1 MNREALNQFLTI
13 ATQNNAS
20 DVHLQ
25 VGEHP
30 LFRINGQLAQ
40 VKYHPLSP
48 TELVQIVTNLTGEQR
63 FEAQFKQLDEFDVSY
78 EVTGVSRFRVNVF
91 KQRGFY
97 AAVLR
102 VVPLEIRS
110 FAALNLPPVME
121 RICDLRRGL
130 ILASGATGNGKSTT
144 VAAMIEHINQTRRAH
159 LVTVEEPIE
168 FLFKNS
174 MSVIS
179 QREVGT
185 DTGSFKAGLRSALRQ
200 DPDVIFIGEMRDRE
214 TVDIAL
220 KAAETGHLVISTIH
234 TPDAQRTVGRLI
246 GFFPVEEHAV
256 VRSRLAQNLR
266 AVVSLRL
273 LLNRAGTGRLPA
285 LEVMLVTKSIE
296 ECIRQAAKTSEI
308 QHYIQKGH
316 EIGMQTFDQ
325 HLVQLLDDDL
335 ISFDTAKIAA
345 TNPAELELMLTIDK

>member
-30 LFRINGQLAQ
+30 LFRINGQLAH
-40 VKYHPLSP
+40 VRYHPLNAS
-48 TELVQIVTNLTGEQR
+48 EMVHIVATLAGEER
-63 FEAQFKQLDEFDVSY
+63 FERQFRDHDEFDISY
-78 EVTGVSRFRVNVF
+78 EIPGVSRFRVNVF

-102 VVPLEIRS
+102 VVPLYIKN
-110 FAALNLPPVME
+110 FNDLNLPPVME
-121 RICDLRRGL
+121 KISDLRRGL
-130 ILASGATGNGKSTT
+130 IVASGATGNGKSTT
-144 VAAMIEHINQTRRAH
+144 VAAVLDHINRTRKAH
-159 LVTVEEPIE
+159 IVTIEEPIE

-174 MSVIS
+174 VSVVS

-185 DTGSFKAGLRSALRQ
+185 DTKSFKEGLRSALRQ

-220 KAAETGHLVISTIH
+220 KASETGHLVISTIH
-234 TPDAQRTVGRLI
+234 TPDAQRTIGRLI
-246 GFFPVEEHAV
+246 GFFPIEEHSVIRA
-256 VRSRLAQNLR
+256 RLGQNLR
-266 AVVSLRL
+266 AVISLRL
-273 LLNRAGTGRLPA
+273 LLNKGGTGRIPA
-285 LEVMLVTKSIE
+285 VEIMLVTRSIE
-296 ECIRQAAKTSEI
+296 ECIKHPEKTSEI
-308 QHYIQKGH
+308 QHYIQRGQ

-325 HLVQLLDDDL
+325 HLVHLLEEGR
-335 ISFDTAKIAA
+335 ISLDTAKIAA
-345 TNPAELELMLTIDK
+345 TNPAELELMLTIDQ